1 MCSRSFCPAG
11 TVYDAQ
17 LASAEEACIK
27 ERERCREEAEEHAK
41 TRAQAYKLQ
50 VCASPADGLA
60 GSSLHVLYMLRLAT
74 GQSYAFIAIRAGVI
88 QHDSM
93 SSHMAAGP
101 CMPDKLK
108 SPWGVWA
115 LALQCT

>member
-60 GSSLHVLYMLRLAT
+60 GSSLHVLYMLGRRLAEE
-74 GQSYAFIAIRAGVI
+74 
-88 QHDSM
+88 DS
-93 SSHMAAGP
+93 SARLG
-101 CMPDKLK
+101 
-108 SPWGVWA
+108 A
-115 LALQCT
+115 LVARQLDLA